1 MNFPSASVA
10 SGNGFGE
17 EGLPNTPRT
26 PVAAIRDTAMKV
38 VFRSLLLIAPAVAVA
53 APAAWSEPNVSAF
66 SYTGSGSCL
75 ASPEG
80 FNSKLEPNNSG
91 VAWTTTF
98 TFSGNSDSHGNA
110 TEFGQ
115 AIDSASFGVGPR
127 MHKPAAYAYQFS
139 FSSSFRFVDEDKS
152 DRFYIGSASGKFV
165 TGPNAGI
172 AFKVSDIELGK
183 GSFGSGFTVYGSAG
197 SPLIQTVSLEN
208 GVKFQRICAVML
220 RIAR

>member
-1 MNFPSASVA
+1 
-10 SGNGFGE
+10 
-17 EGLPNTPRT
+17 
-26 PVAAIRDTAMKV
+26 MKV

-53 APAAWSEPNVSAF
+53 APAAWSEPDISAF

-98 TFSGNSDSHGNA
+98 TFSGTSDSRGNA

-127 MHKPAAYAYQFS
+127 MHKPAAYAYQLS

-152 DRFYIGSASGKFV
+152 DRFYIGSASCKFV

-183 GSFGSGFTVYGSAG
+183 GSFGSGFTEYGSAG

>member
-1 MNFPSASVA
+1 
-10 SGNGFGE
+10 
-17 EGLPNTPRT
+17 
-26 PVAAIRDTAMKV
+26 
-38 VFRSLLLIAPAVAVA
+38 
-53 APAAWSEPNVSAF
+53 
-66 SYTGSGSCL
+66 
-75 ASPEG
+75 
-80 FNSKLEPNNSG
+80 
-91 VAWTTTF
+91 
-98 TFSGNSDSHGNA
+98 
-110 TEFGQ
+110 
-115 AIDSASFGVGPR
+115 

-183 GSFGSGFTVYGSAG
+183 GSFGSGFAVYGSAG